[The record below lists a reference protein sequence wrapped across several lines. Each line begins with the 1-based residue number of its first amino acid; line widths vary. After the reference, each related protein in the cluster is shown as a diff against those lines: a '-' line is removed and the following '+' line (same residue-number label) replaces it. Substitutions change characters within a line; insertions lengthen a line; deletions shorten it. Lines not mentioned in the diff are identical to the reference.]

1 MKTNTKNFSTL
12 YRVSLKEKIL
22 NTAMA
27 CFYRQGIKSVKMD
40 DIAHQLSIS
49 KRTLYELYH
58 NKQELLLAC
67 IKTRRER
74 LSHQFEE
81 LVAHGANTM
90 DIFIEILTNK
100 IEEVN
105 HIHSNFFTE
114 LDKYPMVMDYL
125 EKTRKEQQARSLGF
139 FKKGVNE
146 GYFRADINF
155 NIVMEINNSCVEH
168 VLKSEM
174 YNRYPLNEI
183 HRTITIV
190 FVRGLCT
197 EKGVK
202 CIDRTFGVEL

>member
-1 MKTNTKNFSTL
+1 MDTTKNVSTL
-12 YRVSLKEKIL
+12 YRASLKEKIL

-40 DIAHQLSIS
+40 DIAHLLSIS

-58 NKQELLLAC
+58 NKEELLLAC

-74 LSHQFEE
+74 LSRHFDE

-90 DIFIEILTNK
+90 DIFIEILTSRMD
-100 IEEVN
+100 EVN
-105 HIHSNFFTE
+105 HIHPAFFTE

-125 EKTRKEQQARSLGF
+125 EKTRREQQVNSQDF
-139 FKKGVNE
+139 FKKGVEE

-155 NIVMEINNSCVEH
+155 NIVMEISNSCVEH
-168 VLKSEM
+168 VMKSEM
-174 YNRYPLNEI
+174 YNRYPLHEI

-202 CIDRTFGVEL
+202 CIDRTLGGKS